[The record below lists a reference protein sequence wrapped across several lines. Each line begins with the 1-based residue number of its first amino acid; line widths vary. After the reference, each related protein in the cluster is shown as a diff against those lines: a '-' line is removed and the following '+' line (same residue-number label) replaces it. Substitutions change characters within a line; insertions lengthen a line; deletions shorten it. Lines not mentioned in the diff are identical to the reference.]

1 MRIAYYEE
9 EDTLYIEFTK
19 EQIVRDESVNWNIN
33 IGYTENRIGEM
44 TILEA
49 QKSGI
54 YPMQV
59 EKIVSEA
66 A

>member
-9 EDTLYIEFTK
+9 DDTLYIEFSK
-19 EQIVRDESVNWNIN
+19 EPIVRDESVSWNIN
-33 IGYTENRIGEM
+33 IGYTENGIGEM

-49 QKSGI
+49 QKSGV

-59 EKIVSEA
+59 ERIVSEA

>member
-9 EDTLYIEFTK
+9 DATLYIEFSK
-19 EQIVRDESVNWNIN
+19 EPIVRDESVSWNIN
-33 IGYTENRIGEM
+33 IGYTENGIGEM

-49 QKSGI
+49 QKSGV

-59 EKIVSEA
+59 ERIVSEA